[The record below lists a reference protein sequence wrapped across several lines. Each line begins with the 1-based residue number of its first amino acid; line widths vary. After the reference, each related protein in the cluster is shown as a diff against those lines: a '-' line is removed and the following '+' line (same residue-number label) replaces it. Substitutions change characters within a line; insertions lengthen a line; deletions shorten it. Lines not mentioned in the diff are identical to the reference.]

1 MRRHARGEDRES
13 FGAKRRRGWGMD
25 LYRNRSEGWLGGVC
39 SGLADHWGVAT
50 WMVRLAAIALLLLTG
65 SLAFWGYIVAWVVL
79 SPRPSRWDGDSG
91 AVEVE
96 DEMEY
101 DEDRQ
106 TYRKRTVFHYPDA
119 PADRVR
125 KAQRRLDEA
134 LARVES
140 MERYVTSRRYDLN
153 REFAKL

>member
-1 MRRHARGEDRES
+1 MRRDTRGQGRES
-13 FGAKRRRGWGMD
+13 FGAKRKRGWGMD
-25 LYRNRSEGWLGGVC
+25 LYRNRSEGWIGGVC

-65 SLAFWGYIVAWVVL
+65 SLAFWGYVVAWVVL
-79 SPRPSRWDGDSG
+79 SPRPSRWEGES
-91 AVEVE
+91 AEVEV
-96 DEMEY
+96 EMEY

-119 PADRVR
+119 PTDRLR
-125 KAQRRLDEA
+125 KARRRLDEA
-134 LARVES
+134 LGRVES

-153 REFAKL
+153 REFSKL

>member
-1 MRRHARGEDRES
+1 MRRDARGQGRES
-13 FGAKRRRGWGMD
+13 FGAKRKRGWGMD
-25 LYRNRSEGWLGGVC
+25 LYRNRSEGWIGGVC

-65 SLAFWGYIVAWVVL
+65 SLAFWGYVVAWVVL
-79 SPRPSRWDGDSG
+79 SPRPSRWEGES
-91 AVEVE
+91 AEVEV
-96 DEMEY
+96 EMEY

-119 PADRVR
+119 PTDRLR
-125 KAQRRLDEA
+125 KARRRLDEA
-134 LARVES
+134 LGRVES

-153 REFAKL
+153 REFSKL